1 MCRGIKDV
9 VDEFNDVLGEN
20 FNKVFSK
27 FSDLNS
33 DRNSVYDGNEDSDSS
48 YNEMEIGIEIDEDF
62 FIFNRVIKK
71 QMMSKIMVFK
81 LLNYKKSLRFK

>member
-1 MCRGIKDV
+1 MLLLYGKFFNGDRGRKDFV
-9 VDEFNDVLGEN
+9 EDFNDVLGEN

-71 QMMSKIMVFK
+71 
-81 LLNYKKSLRFK
+81 

>member
-1 MCRGIKDV
+1 MSLLYGKFFNGDRGRKDFV
-9 VDEFNDVLGEN
+9 EDFNDVLGEN

-33 DRNSVYDGNEDSDSS
+33 DRNSVYDGNEDLDSS

-71 QMMSKIMVFK
+71 
-81 LLNYKKSLRFK
+81 

>member
-1 MCRGIKDV
+1 MFLLYGKFFNGDRGRKDFV
-9 VDEFNDVLGEN
+9 EDFNDVLGEN

-71 QMMSKIMVFK
+71 
-81 LLNYKKSLRFK
+81 

>member
-1 MCRGIKDV
+1 MSLLYGKFFNGDRGRKDFV
-9 VDEFNDVLGEN
+9 EDFNDVLGEN

-71 QMMSKIMVFK
+71 
-81 LLNYKKSLRFK
+81 

>member
-1 MCRGIKDV
+1 MYGKFFNGDRGRKDFV
-9 VDEFNDVLGEN
+9 EDFNDVLGEN

-71 QMMSKIMVFK
+71 
-81 LLNYKKSLRFK
+81 

>member
-1 MCRGIKDV
+1 MSLLYGKFFNEDRGRKDFV
-9 VDEFNDVLGEN
+9 EDFNDVLGEN

-71 QMMSKIMVFK
+71 
-81 LLNYKKSLRFK
+81 

>member
-1 MCRGIKDV
+1 MSLLFGKFFNGDRGRKDFV
-9 VDEFNDVLGEN
+9 EDFNDVLGEN

-71 QMMSKIMVFK
+71 
-81 LLNYKKSLRFK
+81 

>member
-1 MCRGIKDV
+1 MSLLYGKFFNGDRGRKDFV
-9 VDEFNDVLGEN
+9 EDFNDVLGEN

-48 YNEMEIGIEIDEDF
+48 YNEMEIGIEIDEEF

-71 QMMSKIMVFK
+71 
-81 LLNYKKSLRFK
+81 

>member
-1 MCRGIKDV
+1 MSLSYGKFFNGDRGRKDFV
-9 VDEFNDVLGEN
+9 EDFNDVLGEN

-71 QMMSKIMVFK
+71 
-81 LLNYKKSLRFK
+81 

>member
-1 MCRGIKDV
+1 MSLLYGKFFNGDRGRKDFV
-9 VDEFNDVLGEN
+9 EDFNDVLGEN

-33 DRNSVYDGNEDSDSS
+33 DRNSVYNGNEDSDSS

-71 QMMSKIMVFK
+71 
-81 LLNYKKSLRFK
+81 

>member
-1 MCRGIKDV
+1 MSLLYGKFFNGDRGRKDFV
-9 VDEFNDVLGEN
+9 EDFNDVLGEN

-33 DRNSVYDGNEDSDSS
+33 DRNSVYDGNEDFDSS

-71 QMMSKIMVFK
+71 
-81 LLNYKKSLRFK
+81 

>member
-1 MCRGIKDV
+1 MSLLYGKFFNGDRGRKDFV
-9 VDEFNDVLGEN
+9 EDFNDVLGEN

-62 FIFNRVIKK
+62 FIFNRIIKK
-71 QMMSKIMVFK
+71 
-81 LLNYKKSLRFK
+81 

>member
-1 MCRGIKDV
+1 MSLLYGKFLNGDRGRKDFV
-9 VDEFNDVLGEN
+9 EDFNDVLGEN

-71 QMMSKIMVFK
+71 
-81 LLNYKKSLRFK
+81 